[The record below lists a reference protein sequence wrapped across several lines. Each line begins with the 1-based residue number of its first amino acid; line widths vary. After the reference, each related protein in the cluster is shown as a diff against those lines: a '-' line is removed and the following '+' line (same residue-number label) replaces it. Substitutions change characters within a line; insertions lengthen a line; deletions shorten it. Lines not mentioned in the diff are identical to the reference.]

1 MRSRLM
7 FPFLLVAALLVAA
20 CGDAVS
26 QNANGGIALVD
37 ARTLDAPETVI
48 ISVPLTETSQTRA
61 YAEALIDRHG
71 GALVTAWPLASVD
84 LFCLVLAV
92 PAGTSAESYISSL
105 ADDPQIVTVSRVNR
119 FQTMAVPPQYTDEL
133 YGAQHG
139 LRALN
144 AQASHAHTRGNGVRV
159 AVIDTAV
166 SPAHPDLAARVEMSR
181 DFVGT
186 VGARRP
192 KGEAHGTA
200 VAAVIAADGEN
211 GTGIVGVAPE
221 ATILGLRACWETDAG
236 GRCNSFSLA
245 RAMNVAIAQ
254 GADVINMS
262 LSGQYDPLLD
272 ALITRAAENGA
283 VMIAARGTAGRT
295 GFPASH
301 SDVLS
306 AHVHGDAASRRSIA
320 LPGRDILSARPASDY
335 DFFSGDSIAA
345 AHLSGVAALIRS
357 SQPDIDQPTLNSA
370 LTQASRQSS
379 EDVVLDSCKALSM
392 ASAVRCR

>member
-1 MRSRLM
+1 MRASVFL
-7 FPFLLVAALLVAA
+7 PLLLVVALFVAA
-20 CGDAVS
+20 CSDAVS

-37 ARTLDAPETVI
+37 ARALETPATVI
-48 ISVPLTETSQTRA
+48 ISVPLTEESQTRA
-61 YAEALIDRHG
+61 YADALIGRHG
-71 GALVTAWPLASVD
+71 GALVTTWPLATVD

-92 PAGTSAESYISSL
+92 PSGTSTDSYIASL
-105 ADDPQIVTVSRVNR
+105 ADDPEVVTVSRVNR
-119 FQTMAVPPQYTDEL
+119 FETLAVAPRYSDEL
-133 YGAQHG
+133 FGAQHG

-144 AQASHAHTRGNGVRV
+144 APAAHAHTRGDGVRV

-166 SPAHPDLAARVEMSR
+166 TPAHPDLRARIEMSR

-186 VGARRP
+186 TGATP
-192 KGEAHGTA
+192 KGEMHGTA
-200 VAAVIAADGEN
+200 VAAVIAADGKN
-211 GTGIVGVAPE
+211 GAGIVGVAPE
-221 ATILGLRACWETDAG
+221 AMILGLRACWESDTG

-254 GADVINMS
+254 GADIINMS

-272 ALITRAAENGA
+272 ALIKQAARNGA

-301 SDVLS
+301 ADVFS
-306 AHVHGDAASRRSIA
+306 AHVHGNAASSGSIA

-345 AHLSGVAALIRS
+345 AHLSGVAALIKS
-357 SQPDIDQPTLNSA
+357 SRPDIKQSA
-370 LTQASRQSS
+370 MEAALRQASQGNASS
-379 EDVVLDSCKALSM
+379 FVLDSCKALEQ
-392 ASAVRCR
+392 ASAARCQ